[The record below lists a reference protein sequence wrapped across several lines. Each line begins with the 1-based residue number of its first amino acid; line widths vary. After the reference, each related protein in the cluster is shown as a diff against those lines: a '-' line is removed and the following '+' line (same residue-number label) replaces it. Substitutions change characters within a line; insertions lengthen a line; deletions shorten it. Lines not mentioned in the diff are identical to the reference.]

1 MKKQLINS
9 NQVHVHDLL
18 HKLIRKIRNFAVID
32 RQGLL
37 IGRVRDLII
46 DYNHKVNLIVTSF
59 TPLPS
64 LQSSEHPSEHHSYLL
79 LPSKL
84 INKIDIATKSVLLDV
99 DKSHIK
105 HMPEY
110 SQSPMTNNNLETSNV
125 EPVINTAQDINLE
138 QNEIGEKTEEEIIRL
153 LSERLIVNRKKR
165 KIGDVIVRK
174 EIETRM
180 VQVPVQ
186 YEKLVIEQVSPENK
200 LLAEFALSQ
209 GEISGIELSQL
220 EKHEHEVDIH
230 DDNLTVSG
238 DFNSPK
244 IASLLLNAIALE
256 RNHGCQKVRVTIV
269 VENEEYQKKYEEWF
283 ERTSIK

>member
-1 MKKQLINS
+1 MKKQLIN
-9 NQVHVHDLL
+9 NHQIHVHDLIN
-18 HKLIRKIRNFAVID
+18 KLIRKIRNFAVLD

-46 DYNHKVNLIVTSF
+46 DYNHKVNIIVTSF
-59 TPLPS
+59 IPLPS
-64 LQSSEHPSEHHSYLL
+64 QSFEHPSEHHSYLL

-84 INKIDIATKSVLLDV
+84 INKIDIATKSVLLDI
-99 DKSHIK
+99 DKSQIK

-110 SQSPMTNNNLETSNV
+110 SESPMTNNNLETSNI
-125 EPVINTAQDINLE
+125 EPVISTAQDITLE

-153 LSERLIVNRKKR
+153 LSERLIVNKKKR

-200 LLAEFALSQ
+200 VLAEFALSQ
-209 GEISGIELSQL
+209 GDISGIELSQL
-220 EKHEHEVDIH
+220 EKHEVDIH
-230 DDNLTVSG
+230 DHNLTVSG

>member
-1 MKKQLINS
+1 MKKQLIN
-9 NQVHVHDLL
+9 NQVQVHDLL
-18 HKLIRKIRNFAVID
+18 NKLIRKIRNFAVID
-32 RQGLL
+32 KEGLL

-46 DYNHKVNLIVTSF
+46 DYNHKVNIIVTSF
-59 TPLPS
+59 TSLPS
-64 LQSSEHPSEHHSYLL
+64 LQSSEHHSYLL

-84 INKIDIATKSVLLDV
+84 IKKIDIATKSVFLDI

-110 SQSPMTNNNLETSNV
+110 SQSPMTNNNNLENSNI
-125 EPVINTAQDINLE
+125 EPVMSTAPDMNLE

-153 LSERLIVNRKKR
+153 LSERLIVNKKKR

-200 LLAEFALSQ
+200 LLAEFALGQ
-209 GEISGIELSQL
+209 EEISGVELSQV
-220 EKHEHEVDIH
+220 EKHEVDLIDINDH
-230 DDNLTVSG
+230 NLTVSG

>member
-1 MKKQLINS
+1 MKKQLINT

-18 HKLIRKIRNFAVID
+18 NKLIRKIRNFAVID

-46 DYNHKVNLIVTSF
+46 DYNHKVNIIVTSF

-64 LQSSEHPSEHHSYLL
+64 LQSSEHHSSLL

-84 INKIDIATKSVLLDV
+84 IKKIDIATKSVLLDI
-99 DKSHIK
+99 DKSQIK

-110 SQSPMTNNNLETSNV
+110 SQSPMTNNNNLETSKI
-125 EPVINTAQDINLE
+125 EPVISTAQDINLE
-138 QNEIGEKTEEEIIRL
+138 QNDIGEKTEEEIIRL

-165 KIGDVIVRK
+165 KAGDIIVRK

-200 LLAEFALSQ
+200 LLAEFAISQ
-209 GEISGIELSQL
+209 GEISGVELSQV
-220 EKHEHEVDIH
+220 EKHEVDIH
-230 DDNLTVSG
+230 DHNLTVSG

-269 VENEEYQKKYEEWF
+269 VENEEYHQKYEEWF
-283 ERTSIK
+283 ERTSVK

>member
-9 NQVHVHDLL
+9 NKVQVHDLL
-18 HKLIRKIRNFAVID
+18 SRLIRKIRNFAVID
-32 RQGLL
+32 KQGLL

-46 DYNHKVNLIVTSF
+46 DYNHQVNIIVSSF
-59 TPLPS
+59 KPSPS
-64 LQSSEHPSEHHSYLL
+64 LQSSNSHSYLL
-79 LPSKL
+79 LSSKL
-84 INKIDIATKSVLLDV
+84 INKIDMATKSVLLDI
-99 DKSHIK
+99 DKSNIK

-110 SQSPMTNNNLETSNV
+110 SQSPMTDNNNSENSKI
-125 EPVINTAQDINLE
+125 EAFNTTVQDINLE
-138 QNEIGEKTEEEIIRL
+138 QDDVSEKTEEEIIRL

-186 YEKLVIEQVSPENK
+186 YEKLIIEQVSPENK
-200 LLAEFALSQ
+200 LLAEFDLNQ
-209 GEISGIELSQL
+209 GEISGVELSQA
-220 EKHEHEVDIH
+220 EKDEVDI
-230 DDNLTVSG
+230 DDHHLTVSG

-269 VENEEYQKKYEEWF
+269 VEDEEYQKKYEEWF
-283 ERTSIK
+283 ERISPQAL